1 MASRKK
7 DYYEILQV
15 ERTCTIEEIKKSY
28 RKLAREYHPD
38 VNNGDTE
45 KAERFKEISEA
56 YAVLSNEE
64 KRRQYDNFGFSNS
77 LFENFDSES
86 VFSEFGF
93 GDIFNMFFGG
103 FGGDSFSS
111 RSSSRR
117 QSKGSNIETR
127 IEISL
132 KEAAFGTEKEIQ
144 YNVND
149 LCEECSGTGSAQSD
163 GIEKCHVCN
172 GTGQIRNTRQT
183 FIGNIVTASVCSN
196 CSGTGQIIKDPC
208 KKCSGKGYYRQKKS
222 IKVKIP
228 PGIHE
233 GDSIRVTGKGNSL
246 GRGSVSGDLFVNVS
260 ITPHPDFKRNGN
272 DIISSVNISFTQA
285 ILGTKID
292 FETLDGPEEVVIEP
306 GIQPNTKIIMKS
318 RGMVEFNGYRRGD
331 LVINVNVKIP
341 TRLTKEELE
350 SLKAIAHNHGEVVG
364 DGSKSFFANLKDAF
378 RK

>member
-1 MASRKK
+1 MASRRK
-7 DYYEILQV
+7 DYYEILGV
-15 ERTCTIEEIKKSY
+15 EKTCTIEEIKKSY

-111 RSSSRR
+111 RTSSRR
-117 QSKGSNIETR
+117 QSKGSNIETQL
-127 IEISL
+127 EVSL
-132 KEAAFGTEKEIQ
+132 KEAAFGTQKEIQ
-144 YNVND
+144 YTVND
-149 LCEECSGTGSAQSD
+149 LCEECNGTGSIKED

-172 GTGQIRNTRQT
+172 GTGQVRNTRQT
-183 FIGNIVTASVCSN
+183 FIGNIVTTSVCGN
-196 CSGTGQIIKDPC
+196 CNGTGQIIRDPC

-222 IKVKIP
+222 VEIKIP

-246 GRGSVSGDLFVNVS
+246 GRGSVNGDLFVNIN

-272 DIISSVNISFTQA
+272 DIISAVNISFTQA

-292 FETLDGPEEVVIEP
+292 FETLDGNEEVVIEP
-306 GIQPNTKIIMKS
+306 GTQPNTKIIMKS

-331 LVINVNVKIP
+331 LVIDVNVKIP
-341 TRLTKEELE
+341 TKLTKEELE
-350 SLKAIAHNHGEVVG
+350 SLKAIAHNRGEVVG